1 MNRGLTSQQVAD
13 LTARG
18 LYNKPV
24 ENQSKTIKQI
34 IASNT
39 FTYFNLIFVIF
50 SVLLILVKSYRDL
63 SFMPVIIANTLIGII
78 QEIRSKRV
86 LDKLT
91 VFNTPMA
98 VVIRDGKEITV
109 EVVSLVVGD
118 LTAFKAG
125 NQICADAVVAV
136 GEVQVNESLIT
147 GESDEITKHIG
158 DKLLSGSFV
167 ISGACKAVLE
177 KVGHDSYVAKLTL
190 EAKKTK
196 QKHQS
201 EMMRSLNKLVQ
212 TIGIL
217 IIPIGITLFAEQHW
231 MLGLSI
237 KDSVVSSI
245 AALVGMIP
253 EGLYLL
259 ASVALV
265 VSVMSLA
272 RKKVVIHEM
281 SCIETLARVN
291 VLCVDKTGTIT
302 ENTME
307 VNEIIPLE
315 NYAKADYTSL
325 HQMLG
330 EFVQSMT
337 NDNATMEALKK
348 YFNVES
354 MRKAKS
360 TTSFSSTTKYSSATF
375 DDGAYVLGAPEYILR
390 DQYEEYKTLVE
401 SHSLIGYR
409 VLIYAFYEG
418 EIDGKALI
426 SPVIPLAMVLIS
438 NPIRKDAKSTFQYFE
453 SQGVEIKVISGD
465 NPITVSNVA
474 GKAGIKN
481 SEKYVDA
488 STLHT
493 EEEIRLAIEKYTVFG
508 RVTPN
513 QKRQFVSALKANG
526 KIVAMT
532 GDGVN
537 DVLALRDADCSIA
550 MASGSEAAANAAQIV
565 LLDSNFA
572 CMPSVVF
579 EGRRV
584 VNNIQRSA
592 SLFLI
597 KNIFSMLLSIFSLI
611 FRLKYPLVP
620 SQLSMLGLFTIGIPA
635 FFLALQHNKSI
646 IKGHFLTNVLLKALP
661 AGLTD
666 FIAVAALSMGGQYF
680 QIPEKQLS
688 TIAVVILLVVG
699 MVTLIRVCR
708 PFDRLRAFICIAM
721 FVGIGF
727 SIIFLNKLFAL
738 YMLSVKQ
745 FMVLAIY
752 IVVLIPLLFFISY
765 LVDRCT
771 DCAAKHNI
779 HFRRNIG
786 R

>member
-1 MNRGLTSQQVAD
+1 MNRGLTSEQVAD
-13 LTARG
+13 LTANG
-18 LYNKPV
+18 FYNKPV
-24 ENQSKTIKQI
+24 ENQSKTVKQI

-39 FTYFNLIFVIF
+39 FTYFNLIFVVF

-91 VFNTPMA
+91 VLNAPKAT
-98 VVIRDGKEITV
+98 VIRDGKEITV
-109 EVVSLVVGD
+109 EVISLVLGD
-118 LTAFKAG
+118 LTVFTAG
-125 NQICADAVVAV
+125 NQICADAVIAE

-147 GESDEITKHIG
+147 GESDEITKHVG
-158 DKLLSGSFV
+158 EKLLSGSFIV
-167 ISGACKAVLE
+167 SGACKAVLE
-177 KVGHDSYVAKLTL
+177 KVGHDSYVAKLTI

-196 QKHQS
+196 HKHQS
-201 EMMRSLNKLVQ
+201 EMMYSLNKLVQ
-212 TIGIL
+212 IIGIL
-217 IIPIGITLFAEQHW
+217 LIPIGITLFAEQYW
-231 MLGLSI
+231 MLGSSI
-237 KDSVVSSI
+237 KDSTVSSI

-281 SCIETLARVN
+281 ACIETLARVN

-302 ENTME
+302 GNSME
-307 VNEIIPLE
+307 VDEIIPLE
-315 NYAKADYTSL
+315 NYEKSDYTSL

-348 YFNVES
+348 YFNVEQI
-354 MRKAKS
+354 RKANS
-360 TTSFSSTTKYSSATF
+360 TTSFSSATKYSSATF
-375 DDGAYVLGAPEYILR
+375 DDGVYVLGAPEFILR
-390 DQYEEYKTLVE
+390 DQYDIYKDLVE
-401 SHSLIGYR
+401 NYSMTGYR
-409 VLIYAFYEG
+409 VLVYASYEG
-418 EIDGKALI
+418 EIDGKLLT
-426 SPVIPLAMVLIS
+426 SPVIPLALILIS
-438 NPIRKDAKSTFQYFE
+438 NPIRVEAKSTFEYFQ
-453 SQGVEIKVISGD
+453 SQGVAIKVISGD

-474 GKAGIKN
+474 GKVGITN
-481 SEKYVDA
+481 ADKYVDA
-488 STLHT
+488 SILET
-493 EEEIRLAIEKYTVFG
+493 EEDIRLAIEKYTVFG
-508 RVTPN
+508 RVTPK
-513 QKRQFVSALKANG
+513 QKRQFVRALKANG

-537 DVLALRDADCSIA
+537 DVLALKDADCSIA

-584 VNNIQRSA
+584 VNNIQSSA
-592 SLFLI
+592 SLFLV
-597 KNIFSMLLSIFSLI
+597 KNIFSMSLAIFSLI

-620 SQLSMLGLFTIGIPA
+620 SQISMLGLFTIGIPA
-635 FFLALQHNKSI
+635 FFLALQPNKSI

-666 FIAVAALSMGGQYF
+666 FIAVAALSMGGTYL

-688 TIAVVILLVVG
+688 TIAIVILLAVG

-708 PFDRLRAFICIAM
+708 PFDLLRAGICAAM
-721 FVGIGF
+721 FIGIAL
-727 SIIFLNKLFAL
+727 SIVFLNGLFAL
-738 YMLSVKQ
+738 YRLSTNQ
-745 FMVLAIY
+745 FIFLIIY
-752 IVVLIPLLFFISY
+752 VAVLIPLLFLISY
-765 LVDRCT
+765 IVDRGT
-771 DCAAKHNI
+771 DFVAKHNI

>member
-1 MNRGLTSQQVAD
+1 MNRGLTSEQVAD
-13 LTARG
+13 LTSRG
-18 LYNKPV
+18 LYNRPV
-24 ENQSKTIKQI
+24 ENQSKTVKQI

-39 FTYFNLIFVIF
+39 FTYFNLIFLIF

-63 SFMPVIIANTLIGII
+63 SFMPVIIANTFIGII

-91 VFNTPMA
+91 VLSAPKAM
-98 VVIRDGKEITV
+98 VVRDGELISV
-109 EVVSLVVGD
+109 EVISLVVGD
-118 LTAFKAG
+118 LTVFKAG
-125 NQICADAVVAV
+125 NQICADALVFE

-147 GESDEITKHIG
+147 GESDEIIKRIG
-158 DKLLSGSFV
+158 DKLLSGSFIV
-167 ISGACKAVLE
+167 SGECTATLE
-177 KVGHDSYVAKLTL
+177 KVGHESYVAKLML
-190 EAKKTK
+190 EAKKSK
-196 QKHQS
+196 RKHHS
-201 EMMRSLNKLVQ
+201 EMMHSLNKLVQ

-217 IIPIGITLFAEQHW
+217 LIPIGIGLFAEQHW

-237 KDSVVSSI
+237 KVSTVSSI

-281 SCIETLARVN
+281 ACIETLARVN

-315 NYAKADYTSL
+315 NYAKSDYTSL

-348 YFNVES
+348 YFNEKP
-354 MRKAKS
+354 MRKANC
-360 TTSFSSTTKYSSATF
+360 TTSFSSATKYSSATF
-375 DDGAYVLGAPEYILR
+375 DDGAYVLGAPEFVLR
-390 DQYEEYKTLVE
+390 SEYELYKELIE
-401 SHSLIGYR
+401 NYSLTGYR
-409 VLIYAFYEG
+409 VLVYGFYEG
-418 EIDGKALI
+418 EIDGKALT
-426 SPVIPLAMVLIS
+426 SPVIPLALVLIS
-438 NPIRKDAKSTFQYFE
+438 NPIRDEAKSTFEYFQ
-453 SQGVEIKVISGD
+453 SQGVVIKVISGD
-465 NPITVSNVA
+465 NPITVSDVA
-474 GKAGIKN
+474 GKVGITD
-481 SEKYVDA
+481 SDKYVDA
-488 STLHT
+488 STLET
-493 EEEIRLAIEKYTVFG
+493 EEDIRLAIEEYTVFG

-513 QKRQFVSALKANG
+513 QKRQFICALKANG

-537 DVLALRDADCSIA
+537 DVLALKDADCSIA

-592 SLFLI
+592 SLFLV
-597 KNIFSMLLSIFSLI
+597 KNIFSMLLSFFSLI

-635 FFLALQHNKSI
+635 FFLALQPNKSI

-666 FIAVAALSMGGQYF
+666 FIAVAALSLGGEYL

-688 TIAVVILLVVG
+688 TIAIVILLAVG
-699 MVTLIRVCR
+699 MVTLIRVCS
-708 PFDRLRAFICIAM
+708 PFDLLRTSLCVIM
-721 FVGIGF
+721 FTGIVF

-738 YMLSVKQ
+738 YMLSTKQ
-745 FMVLAIY
+745 FIFLAIY
-752 IVVLIPLLFFISY
+752 VVVLIPLLFLISY
-765 LVDRCT
+765 IVDRCT
-771 DCAAKHNI
+771 DYAAKHNI
-779 HFRRNIG
+779 HFRKSIG

>member
-1 MNRGLTSQQVAD
+1 MNRGLTSKQVAD

-24 ENQSKTIKQI
+24 ENQSKTVKQI

-39 FTYFNLIFVIF
+39 FTYFNLIFLIF

-63 SFMPVIIANTLIGII
+63 SFMPVIIANTFIGII
-78 QEIRSKRV
+78 QEIRSKRI

-91 VFNTPMA
+91 VLNAPKA
-98 VVIRDGKEITV
+98 KVIRDDKEMTV
-109 EVVSLVVGD
+109 EAVSLVIGD
-118 LTAFKAG
+118 LVIFSAG
-125 NQICADAVVAV
+125 NQVCADAAV
-136 GEVQVNESLIT
+136 TEGEVQVNESLIT
-147 GESDEITKHIG
+147 GESDEITKHSG
-158 DKLLSGSFV
+158 DKLLSGSFIV
-167 ISGACKAVLE
+167 SGKCNAVLE
-177 KVGHDSYVAKLTL
+177 KVGNESYVAKLTM

-196 QKHQS
+196 KSAQS

-217 IIPIGITLFAEQHW
+217 LIPIGFALFSEQYW
-231 MLGLSI
+231 MLGYSV
-237 KDSVVSSI
+237 KDSTVSSI

-265 VSVMSLA
+265 VSVIALA
-272 RKKVVIHEM
+272 RKKVIVHEM
-281 SCIETLARVN
+281 ACIETLARVN

-302 ENTME
+302 ENKME
-307 VNEIIPLE
+307 VNEIIPLD
-315 NYAKADYTSL
+315 NYTKSDYTSL
-325 HQMLG
+325 HEMLG
-330 EFVQSMT
+330 EFVYSMT
-337 NDNATMEALKK
+337 NDNATMQALKL
-348 YFNVES
+348 YFDGEPV
-354 MRKAKS
+354 RKANS
-360 TTSFSSTTKYSSATF
+360 TTSFSSATKYSSATF
-375 DDGAYVLGAPEYILR
+375 DDGAYVLGAPEFILR
-390 DQYEEYKTLVE
+390 DEYETYKELIE
-401 SHSLIGYR
+401 SYSLTGYR
-409 VLIYAFYEG
+409 TLIYGSYEG
-418 EIDGKALI
+418 EIDGKLLTA
-426 SPVIPLAMVLIS
+426 PVIPLALILIS
-438 NPIRKDAKSTFQYFE
+438 NPIRKEARATFEYFE
-453 SQGVEIKVISGD
+453 SQGVDIKVISGD

-474 GKAGIKN
+474 GKAGIIN

-488 STLHT
+488 STLKT
-493 EEEIRLAIEKYTVFG
+493 EDDIRMAVDKYTVFG

-513 QKRQFVSALKANG
+513 QKRQFVKALKANG
-526 KIVAMT
+526 KTVAMT

-537 DVLALRDADCSIA
+537 DVLALKDADCSIA
-550 MASGSEAAANAAQIV
+550 MASGSEAASNVAQLV

-592 SLFLI
+592 SLFLV

-611 FRLKYPLVP
+611 FTLKYPLVP

-666 FIAVAALSMGGQYF
+666 FIAVAALSMGGEYLK
-680 QIPEKQLS
+680 IPENQLS
-688 TIAVVILLVVG
+688 TIAIVILLAVG
-699 MVTLIRVCR
+699 MVTLVRVCR
-708 PFDRLRAFICIAM
+708 PFDLLRASICVAM
-721 FVGIGF
+721 FAGIVL
-727 SIIFLNKLFAL
+727 SVIFLSKLFAL
-738 YMLSVKQ
+738 YALTVDQ
-745 FMVLAIY
+745 FIFLAIY
-752 IVVLIPLLFFISY
+752 VVVLIPLLFLISNI
-765 LVDRCT
+765 VDKLT
-771 DCAAKHNI
+771 DFTAKHNK